1 MAFCVYVRHGEQ
13 THAVELDPGASVR
26 DLLAAA
32 AASTGLDD
40 VRGRLIHGGTHLK
53 TLDMPLADTGIGA
66 EAVVVFHR
74 GSDWYW
80 DPDWGAVA
88 SIEAGKVVVDHERES
103 SRSAR
108 LLPPIHP
115 GSTERVALRFGEMTP
130 SGTRVGLCA
139 DYAKDL
145 EVQITVP
152 DIVGNGVNP
161 SGIGICAS
169 KDVTWHFAGS
179 WPNLQRGQEPH
190 CGDNFHWEPHDVIVC
205 TVDRVQGTF
214 QLQRMMQGQG
224 ELSSPVIVMS
234 NLPTDILLYF
244 VVCFYD
250 DADRSERE
258 GYASG
263 SARIVEIVEDF
274 C

>member
-115 GSTERVALRFGEMTP
+115 AIRRDDSKRDAR
-130 SGTRVGLCA
+130 GTMCGLC
-139 DYAKDL
+139 
-145 EVQITVP
+145 ERP
-152 DIVGNGVNP
+152 GSPNH
-161 SGIGICAS
+161 CA
-169 KDVTWHFAGS
+169 
-179 WPNLQRGQEPH
+179 
-190 CGDNFHWEPHDVIVC
+190 
-205 TVDRVQGTF
+205 
-214 QLQRMMQGQG
+214 
-224 ELSSPVIVMS
+224 
-234 NLPTDILLYF
+234 
-244 VVCFYD
+244 
-250 DADRSERE
+250 
-258 GYASG
+258 
-263 SARIVEIVEDF
+263 
-274 C
+274 